1 MSDFSME
8 VALIWARANVSGRC
22 DPIDFGRNAALAYNA
37 CKATWRNAGNE
48 KATTAALAAKL
59 TQEQTG
65 AAVHGIFTAMQ
76 EAQISA
82 ETAAEVRESMA
93 GRFMRSAGFSD
104 RGPSGPSPHSPD
116 AEDPESE
123 TTGKPNPPRP
133 PCSPDAAV
141 HNMPAAPSGP
151 CDCGAQIKLVLESIK
166 HALVMH
172 GNCWITDV
180 PEHPRVESLGWMT
193 EFTRE
198 IKAIDDALLFLDE
211 TGRKHREY
219 RRCSTDLLTEPQA
232 GPSKCEQEHSG
243 SRTPSEDCL

>member
-1 MSDFSME
+1 MSDFSMG
-8 VALIWARANVSGRC
+8 VALIWARANAATSVGMG
-22 DPIDFGRNAALAYNA
+22 PLDFAKSVAAI
-37 CKATWRNAGNE
+37 ATEVKRLTSPT
-48 KATTAALAAKL
+48 KTA
-59 TQEQTG
+59 
-65 AAVHGIFTAMQ
+65 
-76 EAQISA
+76 
-82 ETAAEVRESMA
+82 
-93 GRFMRSAGFSD
+93 
-104 RGPSGPSPHSPD
+104 